1 MPVNHSLPKITA
13 VVLAAG
19 SSRRMGTPKL
29 ALPWGNSTVIGSVID
44 TLVQAGITEI
54 IVVTG
59 GNKNEVENALA
70 GYPVTLVHNKEYLE
84 GEMISSLKVGLRHV
98 SEKVQAVLITL
109 GDQPQID
116 AQVIHSIIEVFS
128 RENYPIIIPS
138 YNHRRGH
145 PWLLRNDY
153 LDIVQKL
160 KLSQTLRNFLSDQQQ
175 SIHYID
181 VNTNKVLMDLDTPED
196 YQRLKP

>member
-1 MPVNHSLPKITA
+1 MPVIHTSPTITA

-19 SSRRMGTPKL
+19 SSRRMGSPKL
-29 ALPWGNSTVIGSVID
+29 TLPWGNSTVIGSVIN
-44 TLVQAGITEI
+44 TLVSTGISQI

-59 GNKNEVENALA
+59 GYKNEVENALV
-70 GYPVTLVHNKEYLE
+70 GHPVTLVHNKDYLE
-84 GEMISSLKVGLRHV
+84 GEMISSLKVGLHYV
-98 SEKVQAVLITL
+98 SEIAQAVLITL
-109 GDQPQID
+109 GDQPQIEP
-116 AQVIHSIIEVFS
+116 QVIHQILKVFS

-153 LDIVQKL
+153 LAKVQKL
-160 KLSQTLRNFLSDQQQ
+160 GVSQSMRDFLSDQQQ
-175 SIHYID
+175 SIHYVD